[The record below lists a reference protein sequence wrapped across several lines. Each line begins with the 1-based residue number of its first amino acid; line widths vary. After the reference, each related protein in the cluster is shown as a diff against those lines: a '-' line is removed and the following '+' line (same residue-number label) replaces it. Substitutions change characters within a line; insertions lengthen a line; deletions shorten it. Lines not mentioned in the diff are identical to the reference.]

1 MFSTLAV
8 ALLKV
13 GTFSKDDEN
22 VDDDV
27 YDRFRPGTGPVAH
40 RLRGSPGVDES
51 SIAAAF
57 CDREQGIS

>member
-1 MFSTLAV
+1 MEFTIRSLVFLTLAV

-27 YDRFRPGTGPVAH
+27 YGRFRPGTGP
-40 RLRGSPGVDES
+40 S
-51 SIAAAF
+51 ST
-57 CDREQGIS
+57 ET